1 MFLSKIYFYLYFQT
15 DIIAFLDCRYHKKY
29 KVVYRIKLIM
39 DGRDIDEDDNDD
51 QVHIMTNGT
60 LVSKSGISL
69 EYIDRQ

>member
-1 MFLSKIYFYLYFQT
+1 MPFDKYPQI
-15 DIIAFLDCRYHKKY
+15 LDCTYHKKY

-69 EYIDRQ
+69 KYIDRQ

>member
-1 MFLSKIYFYLYFQT
+1 
-15 DIIAFLDCRYHKKY
+15 
-29 KVVYRIKLIM
+29 M

-69 EYIDRQ
+69 KYIDNNYSMC

>member
-1 MFLSKIYFYLYFQT
+1 M
-15 DIIAFLDCRYHKKY
+15 
-29 KVVYRIKLIM
+29 VYRIKLIM

-69 EYIDRQ
+69 IFIDRDNYSMC